1 MSTKS
6 REARAR
12 RAAKAFGLML
22 VKRRRRDQLA
32 EDYGR
37 YVLVADCRG
46 NRLGRYGGQAAVSEF
61 HRTSGIPLDA
71 IEGELGL

>member
-37 YVLVADCRG
+37 YVLVADCRETG
-46 NRLGRYGGQAAVSEF
+46 WAAMGARLPYRSFTAPAGYRL
-61 HRTSGIPLDA
+61 TP
-71 IEGELGL
+71 